1 MLRLASPIA
10 AIAVLC
16 AVPAK
21 AQEVRHS
28 VDVPESRLDQ
38 AVRTLGRQTGAS
50 IGFRERKLGN
60 LRVSATEGDLTAG
73 EALVLMLRGSGV
85 RARRMGKSAFLIETD
100 PDWKPQA
107 RETRAQ
113 ALATRAA
120 SKKPAPIVDIIVTA
134 SKRDIPIS
142 AYPGMVHVMEGDRI
156 SAASGRKGTEAL
168 EALSASIVSTHLG
181 PGRNKLFIR
190 GIADSSFVG
199 PTQATVGQYWGN
211 SRITYSAPDPN
222 LKLYDIGRVEVLEGP
237 QGTLY
242 GAGSLGGI
250 VRVIPREPKLDRTEA
265 VGWAG
270 IEAVN
275 HGEIGYDGGAVI
287 NLPIV
292 EDRLA
297 MRVVGFGAIE
307 NGYIDDLGR
316 GLDDVND
323 VDSYGGRLSLRYVDD
338 EGLTVD
344 GSLVGQRIDGKD
356 SQYSERQLGELV
368 RSSTMAQPYRNGFL
382 LTDLVVRKSWDEYEL
397 TASLGYADQYVFER
411 FEGPALPD
419 LENSLLA
426 PAGDAPP
433 AAYTQANDQSM
444 LTAETR
450 LARHG
455 PDGTGWMIAAS
466 LLRNEARLDR
476 SMDLFLAPNPLT
488 GISNTVEEAT
498 VYGEATLAASDKL
511 NLTFGGRLS
520 HSKLSSKVVDPV
532 LPEMIYLFDPAAGDS
547 RKETEFLPSAALAYQ
562 LNDDLTLFAR
572 YQEGFRPGGIAVR
585 REFVQ
590 RYEADQLQMVE
601 GGARY
606 RGAEFEVEASAS
618 WTEWS
623 NIQADL
629 IDGFGFPT
637 TANVG
642 DGRVLSVGVSGR
654 WRPVPSLSLD
664 GSVYFNSSRVTDQ
677 AQILRAV
684 FPETDL
690 SEFDRLPNIA
700 DAIGQIAFTWSTAIG
715 ADTDFELTGFGRY
728 VGKSVLGVG
737 SLLGRLQ
744 GDYFDTGLEVRL
756 GRGRTHYSLAMTN
769 LFDSKGNRFA
779 LGSPF
784 QLHDFDQITP
794 LKPRS
799 IRLGVEID
807 F

>member
-1 MLRLASPIA
+1 MLRPASLIGAVALLLAA
-10 AIAVLC
+10 
-16 AVPAK
+16 PAQ
-21 AQEVRHS
+21 AQEVRH
-28 VDVPESRLDQ
+28 DVEIPASRLDQ

-60 LRVSATEGDLTAG
+60 LRVRATEGELSAG

-85 RARRMGKSAFLIETD
+85 RARRMGAGAFLIETD
-100 PDWKPQA
+100 PDWEPAQRQAGSAASLQA
-107 RETRAQ
+107 RRPQ
-113 ALATRAA
+113 
-120 SKKPAPIVDIIVTA
+120 PPPIVDIVVTA
-134 SKRDIPIS
+134 SKRDIPMS

-156 SAASGRKGTEAL
+156 SPAGARKGSEAL

-190 GIADSSFVG
+190 GISDSSFVG

-211 SRITYSAPDPN
+211 SRITYSAPDPS

-250 VRVIPREPKLDRTEA
+250 VRVIPREPLLDRIEGAAWAGVEA
-265 VGWAG
+265 VT
-270 IEAVN
+270 

-287 NLPIV
+287 NLPII

-297 MRVVGFGAIE
+297 IRAVGFGSIE

-316 GLDDVND
+316 GLNDVND
-323 VDSYGGRLSLRYVDD
+323 VESFGGRLAARFENG

-344 GSLVGQRIDGKD
+344 ASLVGQRIDGAD
-356 SQYSERQLGELV
+356 GQYSERGLGELA
-368 RSSTMAQPYRNGFL
+368 RSSTMAQPYRNDFF
-382 LTDLVVRKSWDEYEL
+382 LTDVVLRRSWGNYEL
-397 TASLGYADQYVFER
+397 TASVGYADQYVFER
-411 FEGPALPD
+411 FEGLALFD
-419 LENSLLA
+419 IENSLLA
-426 PAGDAPP
+426 PEADAPV
-433 AAYTQANDQSM
+433 ASYFQGNDQSM
-444 LTAETR
+444 LTAEAR

-466 LLRNEARLDR
+466 LLRNEARLERLMEVSFSPD
-476 SMDLFLAPNPLT
+476 PLT
-488 GISNTVEEAT
+488 GVSNIVEEAT
-498 VYGEATLAASDKL
+498 VYGEATIAASERL

-520 HSKLSSKVVDPV
+520 HSKLSSKVIDPV
-532 LPEMIYLFDPAAGDS
+532 LPDLIYFFDPQAGES
-547 RKETEFLPSAALAYQ
+547 RKETEFLPSLALAYQ
-562 LNDDLTLFAR
+562 WNDDLTLFAR

-590 RYEADQLQMVE
+590 RYEADQLQTIE

-606 RGAEFEVEASAS
+606 RGAEFEIEASLS
-618 WTEWS
+618 LTGWD

-637 TANVG
+637 TTNVG
-642 DGRVLSVGVSGR
+642 DGKVLSFGMAGR
-654 WRPVPSLSLD
+654 WRPSPSLSLE
-664 GSVYFNSSRVTDQ
+664 GSFYLNDSSVTEQ
-677 AQILRAV
+677 AQILRFV
-684 FPETDL
+684 FPEADH

-700 DAIGQIAFTWSTAIG
+700 DAIGQLGVTWNAPVG
-715 ADTDFELTGFGRY
+715 PDADLELTGFGRY

-737 SLLGRLQ
+737 PLLGKLQ
-744 GDYFDTGLEVRL
+744 GDYFDTGMEAVLT
-756 GRGRTHYSLAMTN
+756 RGPLRYSLSLTN
-769 LFDSKGNRFA
+769 LLDSKGNRFA

-784 QLHDFDQITP
+784 QLHGAEQVTP

-799 IRLGVEID
+799 IRLGVEIE

>member
-10 AIAVLC
+10 AVAILC
-16 AVPAK
+16 AGPVHAR
-21 AQEVRHS
+21 EVRHS
-28 VDVPESRLDQ
+28 VDVPASRLDQ

-60 LRVSATEGDLTAG
+60 LRVSAAEGDLTAG

-85 RARRMGKSAFLIETD
+85 RARRMGTSAFLIETD
-100 PDWKPQA
+100 PHWKPQPREGRGGAPAVRSA
-107 RETRAQ
+107 RQE
-113 ALATRAA
+113 
-120 SKKPAPIVDIIVTA
+120 PPPIVDIIVTA
-134 SKRDIPIS
+134 SKRDIPVS

-156 SAASGRKGTEAL
+156 SAADGRKGTEAL

-211 SRITYSAPDPN
+211 SRITYSAPDPS

-250 VRVIPREPKLDRTEA
+250 VRVIPREPKLDRVEA
-265 VGWAG
+265 AAWAG
-270 IEAVN
+270 IEAVS

-287 NLPIV
+287 NIPIV

-297 MRVVGFGAIE
+297 LRAVGFGAIE

-323 VDSYGGRLSLRYVDD
+323 VDSFGGRLAMRYADE

-344 GSLVGQRIDGKD
+344 ATLVGQRIDGED
-356 SQYSERQLGELV
+356 SQYAERQLGELV
-368 RSSTMAQPYRNGFL
+368 RSSTMAQPYRNDFL

-397 TASLGYADQYVFER
+397 TASVGYADQYVFEH

-419 LENSLLA
+419 LENSLIA
-426 PAGDAPP
+426 PAADAPA
-433 AAYTQANDQSM
+433 AAYTQVNDQSM
-444 LTAETR
+444 LTAEAR

-466 LLRNEARLDR
+466 LLRNEAQLER
-476 SMDLFLAPNPLT
+476 SMDLSLAPNPLT
-488 GISNTVEEAT
+488 GVSNTVEEAT
-498 VYGEATLAASDKL
+498 VYGEATVAASDKL

-520 HSKLSSKVVDPV
+520 HSKLSSKVVDPI
-532 LPEMIYLFDPAAGDS
+532 LPDTIYVFDPAAGDS

-562 LNDDLTLFAR
+562 WNEDLTLFAR

-590 RYEADQLQMVE
+590 RYEADRLQMVE

-606 RGAEFEVEASAS
+606 RGADFELETSVS
-618 WTEWS
+618 WTDWS

-642 DGRVLSVGVSGR
+642 DGRVFSAGVSGR

-664 GSVYFNSSRVTDQ
+664 GSVYFNSSRVTER
-677 AQILRAV
+677 AQILRV
-684 FPETDL
+684 VSPETVL
-690 SEFDRLPNIA
+690 AEFDRLPNIA
-700 DAIGQIAFTWSTAIG
+700 DAIGQFAFTWNTAIG
-715 ADTDFELTGFGRY
+715 ADTDLELTGFGRY

-737 SLLGRLQ
+737 ALLGRLQ
-744 GDYFDTGLEVRL
+744 GDYFDTGIEARIS
-756 GRGRTHYSLAMTN
+756 RGRIRYSLAMTN
-769 LFDSKGNRFA
+769 LLDSKGNRFA

-784 QLHDFDQITP
+784 QLHGFDQITP

-799 IRLGVEID
+799 IRLGMEID